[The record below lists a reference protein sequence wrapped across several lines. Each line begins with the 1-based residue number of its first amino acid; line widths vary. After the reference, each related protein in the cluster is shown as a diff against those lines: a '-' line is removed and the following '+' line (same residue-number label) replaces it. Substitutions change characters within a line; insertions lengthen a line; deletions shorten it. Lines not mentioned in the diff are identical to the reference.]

1 VRSLAESA
9 RPFVKEFVEF
19 DMDPNFLSDIGS
31 KINAFIEAVADHEAS
46 RSAHVATSQMI
57 DAAMDRAM
65 IILAQLD
72 PIMENKLAANAAL
85 LLKWINV
92 RRIERRW
99 TGNEY
104 AAHPIGM
111 MTDAQF
117 VA

>member
-1 VRSLAESA
+1 
-9 RPFVKEFVEF
+9 
-19 DMDPNFLSDIGS
+19 
-31 KINAFIEAVADHEAS
+31 
-46 RSAHVATSQMI
+46 
-57 DAAMDRAM
+57 M